1 MVWLQR
7 FVLMAGFIMLVFVG
21 GIFFFISSFRGGGN
35 DIGLELA
42 PETTDLSRG
51 VPFEI
56 SLNINNQTNNIL
68 YGAKL
73 TLNLGSG
80 LINLGS
86 SEKDE
91 LVQEEL
97 GEIKQNTITRR
108 TFMLIPTGEVDS
120 SQKIAVTLS
129 YFLGRNEFERRA
141 TETFVIKNE
150 PLEVAVEKP
159 DQVLSGSAL
168 EVIIRYNNNSD
179 FDFKQLNLRANYPS
193 SFKFL
198 SAELEPDSLNNF
210 WRLGTL
216 RSGSSGELK
225 IRGLWES
232 IDGGSS
238 DFEAV
243 LFVEFLGQSYEVTRS
258 ETRFQITE
266 SPIGIQIVINGNPD
280 HVARIGQTLQYGL
293 IYTNKSGIALNDVK
307 IDAQIAG
314 ELFQFSTLE
323 TNAEIDP
330 ITNAMSWDKGNTP
343 SLQFL
348 EPGEK
353 GQVAFTISLADE
365 FSISRLSDRNF
376 ILNTKAQIESPSVP
390 YYLEAEK
397 TSATTVLKTKVAGQI
412 KILARALYRDAA
424 SGILNTGAL
433 PPRVNRT
440 TQYSIHWILKNYAT
454 DVSNVIVRS
463 KLPNG
468 VRWTGIVKSN
478 GDSIPLYDE
487 RTKEV
492 VWKVENISATKGV
505 ISAPPEIIFQV
516 EAAPEANM
524 LGRFQPL
531 LEMVSLNAL
540 DNFTGVTLTES
551 APPLDTSLPSDPT
564 TSPVQGIV
572 IQ

>member
-1 MVWLQR
+1 
-7 FVLMAGFIMLVFVG
+7 MAGFITLVLVG
-21 GIFFFISSFRGGGN
+21 GVFFFISSFRGGGD

-56 SLNINNQTNNIL
+56 SLNINNQTSNIL
-68 YGAKL
+68 RGAKL

-80 LINLGS
+80 LISLNS
-86 SEKDE
+86 AEDNE

-108 TFMLIPTGEVDS
+108 VFVLVPTGEIDS
-120 SQKIAVTLS
+120 SQKIVATLS
-129 YFLGRNEFERRA
+129 YFLGRSEFERRA
-141 TETFVIKNE
+141 TETFVIKGE
-150 PLEVAVEKP
+150 SLEVVVEKP
-159 DQVLSGSAL
+159 DQVLSGSTL
-168 EVIIRYNNNSD
+168 EVTIRYNNNSD

-238 DFEAV
+238 NFEAV
-243 LFVEFLGQSYEVTRS
+243 LFVEFLGQSYEVARG
-258 ETRFQITE
+258 ETNFQITE
-266 SPIGIQIVINGNPD
+266 SPIGIQITINGNPD
-280 HVARIGQTLQYGL
+280 HVARIGKTLQYGL

-323 TNAEIDP
+323 TNARIDP
-330 ITNAMSWDKGNTP
+330 ITNSMSWNKDNTP

-353 GQVAFTISLADE
+353 GQVTFTISLADE
-365 FSISRLSDRNF
+365 FSINRLNDKNF
-376 ILNTKAQIESPSVP
+376 ILNIKAQIESPSVP

-397 TSATTVLKTKVAGQI
+397 TSAATVLKTKVAGQT
-412 KILARALYRDAA
+412 KILVKALYRDAA
-424 SGILNTGAL
+424 SGILNTGVL
-433 PPRVNRT
+433 PPRVGQA
-440 TQYSIHWILKNYAT
+440 TQYSIHWSIKNYAT
-454 DVSNVIVRS
+454 DVSNVTIKS

-478 GDSIPLYDE
+478 GDSIPLYDKKTRE
-487 RTKEV
+487 I
-492 VWKVENISATKGV
+492 VWKVENVSATKGV
-505 ISAPPEIIFQV
+505 ISTPPEVIFQV
-516 EAAPEANM
+516 EAVPEANM

-531 LEMVSLNAL
+531 LETVSLTAL
-540 DNFTGVTLTES
+540 DGFTGVTLTAS
-551 APPLDTSLPSDPT
+551 ALPIDSSLPSDPT

-572 IQ
+572 IK